1 MTRTQKIQLR
11 QSEAKV
17 KMGELLDSDVET
29 RSASFADDLTAIT
42 TELRSVEVELQA
54 ALLSDGDQEARPDD
68 AEGREFSTLETRAN
82 IGGIFEAAFKGSVT
96 TGAEAELQ
104 AHLGLDS
111 QLRSPG
117 IASRSRGRG
126 GNPHVWRDTR
136 TGNRQRRYSAAA
148 HHPLRV
154 PRGRGQLPA
163 DRPTKRRGRRGGLHH
178 HHHGCITR
186 YACQGRNQAHS
197 AAAFGTDVLAPK
209 RIQASLFYAI
219 EDKARLAGMGE
230 ALRANLSDAL
240 SDKLDDVIL
249 TGTEGLFTG
258 TKLADHDASAADT
271 FITYTKRFMFDYV
284 DGTYATSAA
293 DLRMVVGSA
302 TYGDMG
308 SSYQS
313 NGDLSALDNIMARTG
328 GVRVSAHVPAASNA
342 HKQNAVI
349 RRGGRMDA
357 VAPIWEGIELIVDP
371 YTQTKAGE
379 VVVSAVMLYNF
390 KILRAAGGFA
400 KVEAQHA

>member
-29 RSASFADDLTAIT
+29 RSATFADDLATVT

-54 ALLSDGDQEARPDD
+54 AILSDGDQDALPVD

-82 IGGIFEAAFKGSVT
+82 IGGIFDAAFKGSVT

-104 AHLGLDS
+104 AHLGLS
-111 QLRSPG
+111 ANSVPLALLRGHDDEVEIRTSGVTPAPATGAVGIRQMPIIPYVFPASAASFLRIAQPSVGVGEAVYSIITTAASPG
-117 IASRSRGRG
+117 
-126 GNPHVWRDTR
+126 T
-136 TGNRQRRYSAAA
+136 
-148 HHPLRV
+148 
-154 PRGRGQLPA
+154 PA
-163 DRPTKRRGRRGGLHH
+163 KG
-178 HHHGCITR
+178 
-186 YACQGRNQAHS
+186 ANQAHS

-258 TKLADHDASAADT
+258 IKLANHDASAADS
-271 FITYTKRFMFDYV
+271 FATYTKRFMFDYV
-284 DGTYATSAA
+284 DGTYATTAA

-308 SSYQS
+308 TSYQS

-328 GVRVSAHVPAASNA
+328 GVRVSAHVPAAASM
-342 HKQNAVI
+342 KQEAVI

-390 KILRAAGGFA
+390 KILRAVGGFA
-400 KVEAQHA
+400 KVEAQHS